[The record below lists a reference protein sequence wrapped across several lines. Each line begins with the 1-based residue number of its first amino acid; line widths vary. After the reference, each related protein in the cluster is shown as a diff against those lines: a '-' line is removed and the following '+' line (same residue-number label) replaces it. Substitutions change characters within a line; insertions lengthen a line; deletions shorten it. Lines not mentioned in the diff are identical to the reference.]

1 MAHILTRQYVA
12 SDKSDQVSRLISG
25 CVTTRS
31 PTCAGATVEQVSS
44 TLRSSSVHAP
54 GDVRTARPFPPP
66 LALALVLGLLGA
78 VAVSAAPIVDVGS
91 GPGASGS
98 IVTASIFAA
107 LCALVIPAAAI
118 VVARRHPALSG
129 ALLAGAGA
137 LSFGVAILDLQLFV
151 DAIDA
156 NRLEL
161 FRPISAGVITAGVGS
176 YVALLGHA
184 LLVVAGILGL
194 VVIHRESERDG
205 YGSAHAAEYDG
216 RSVGGRIG
224 AWPTSVLILAA
235 GAYVLS
241 LFAPAFDSQDPIFL
255 ARSLVDSPAAS
266 AVGTALVAVA
276 VLIVTASA
284 LTSISPW
291 VGAGGVVGAGVGAL
305 GVSGTR
311 VVAGLASGDRIGV
324 GAGSI
329 VGAIAAVVIVGVGA
343 VIPILSARRE
353 AAAAEEARPVKS
365 ENQAQSG
372 GSKKARRAAM
382 IEQAREAQAH
392 VTKMHRIAGAL
403 GIGAAVSAALGASLP
418 ILSLPGGL
426 AEPSILATRIVFVA
440 AIVLFIASLGL
451 WIPGRAVAIRPAVG
465 TLWTTVVMGIAAV
478 VQPAVIATDVSGV
491 DLGTGVYVMGVACA
505 LAAAAG
511 LALWFAGT
519 AEREEIDTSVEIEA
533 NSVVR
538 LLAGLGGVLA
548 LGGTALP
555 LYRGANHTAA
565 SITQWPWGS
574 DAWGIDTWGQLLVGV
589 SVLLASVVATRSR
602 PPRAV
607 ALLVGSAVSVSIYLA
622 AGPLTS
628 SRIPDATVGAGAI
641 AAATGLL
648 LLVVAA
654 FFSARTT
661 LSMHAERR

>member
-1 MAHILTRQYVA
+1 M
-12 SDKSDQVSRLISG
+12 SG

-31 PTCAGATVEQVSS
+31 PACAGTTVDQVSS
-44 TLRSSSVHAP
+44 SPRSSSVHAS
-54 GDVRTARPFPPP
+54 GDVRTDRPLPPP

-78 VAVSAAPIVDVGS
+78 AAVSVAPLIGVGS

-98 IVTASIFAA
+98 IVTASIFSA
-107 LCALVIPAAAI
+107 LCALTIPAAAI
-118 VVARRHPALSG
+118 VVTRRHPAMAG

-161 FRPISAGVITAGVGS
+161 FRPISAGAITAGAGS

-194 VVIHRESERDG
+194 VVVHGESERDG
-205 YGSAHAAEYDG
+205 YGSARAAEFDG

-224 AWPTSVLILAA
+224 AGATSVLILAA
-235 GAYVLS
+235 GVYVLS
-241 LFAPAFDSQDPIFL
+241 LFGPAFDSQDPIFL
-255 ARSLVDSPAAS
+255 ARTLVDSPAAS

-311 VVAGLASGDRIGV
+311 VVAGLASDDRIGV
-324 GAGSI
+324 GAGSV
-329 VGAIAAVVIVGVGA
+329 VGGVAAVVIVGVGA
-343 VIPILSARRE
+343 VIPILATRRE
-353 AAAAEEARPVKS
+353 VAAAEEAEVRPVRS
-365 ENQAQSG
+365 GSQAQAVG
-372 GSKKARRAAM
+372 TKKARRAAM

-392 VTKMHRIAGAL
+392 VTRLHRIAGAL
-403 GIGAAVSAALGASLP
+403 GIGAAVLAGLGASLP

-440 AIVLFIASLGL
+440 AIVLLVASLGL
-451 WIPGRAVAIRPAVG
+451 WIPGRGVAIRPAVG

-478 VQPAVIATDVSGV
+478 LQPAVIATDVSGV
-491 DLGTGVYVMGVACA
+491 GLGAGVYVMGVASA

-538 LLAGLGGVLA
+538 ILAGLGGVLA
-548 LGGTALP
+548 LVGTALP
-555 LYRGANHTAA
+555 LYRGATHTAA

-607 ALLVGSAVSVSIYLA
+607 ALLVGSAVSVSVYLA

-641 AAATGLL
+641 ASATGLL

-661 LSMHAERR
+661 LSMHAGRR